1 MFNTY
6 INMVKDVLFKKNNIE
21 YMPERHNPQLFLIVH
36 SLSCWLSSL
45 LQLDICG
52 ARIKFLKKHAYLIKK
67 KTNVELNNILQ

>member
-1 MFNTY
+1 
-6 INMVKDVLFKKNNIE
+6 
-21 YMPERHNPQLFLIVH
+21 MPERHNPQLFLIVH